1 MIEAFG
7 FELGTVF
14 QGGTLAALIVI
25 AGVLIRAY
33 IVGIPDRVRAQ
44 NEVKVSE
51 VQRLT
56 AEVERVSKAQRDCEG
71 READLRVKV
80 RELEDNQTGVYR
92 MLIQRSADDVIAMG
106 DTVPPHILQLAIR
119 TKATQARSAGGK

>member
-33 IVGIPDRVRAQ
+33 IVGIPDRVRAK
-44 NEVKVSE
+44 NEVKAS
-51 VQRLT
+51 
-56 AEVERVSKAQRDCEG
+56 EVERLNTEIGRISKAQRDCEG
-71 READLRVKV
+71 READLRLKV
-80 RELEDNQTGVYR
+80 RELEDNLTGVYR

-106 DTVPPHILQLAIR
+106 DTVPPHILELARR
-119 TKATQARSAGGK
+119 TKAARRSK